1 MARTQFGW
9 SDEELGGFV
18 LGKEE
23 VRKDNVRSNPPSVQT
38 AGLMKAFEPK
48 GTLEEWK
55 NLANFY
61 NRDGFELHQFVVGT
75 SFGSPLMSLLPIN
88 CAGLHLN
95 GGSGVGKTT
104 AMNTAL
110 SVWGNHADLLIF
122 EKDTH
127 NSMMNRGELYHS
139 LPLYMDELTNA
150 SARELSDL
158 VYQLT
163 SGKQRNRMSQG
174 GNVERKRGKPWKLIA
189 VTSANRSLIEKISTA
204 KAMPKAEA
212 QRLMEIR
219 VPDMKFGSKEETD
232 KFNLQLQRNHGH
244 AGRIYIKYV
253 INHLEEVQKL
263 LQKVQVRVDTQAGL
277 KAENRFWSALV
288 AASMTGV
295 ILANRLGLVD
305 YDPKKVFKWAID
317 RLKESKNEVSD
328 MSVSVEETLND
339 YIHEHWSNVLWIKST
354 DDLRKQEDGV
364 TNIVIPEALPRGKL
378 VARYETDLK
387 RAYLIPKPLK
397 AWCGQQQIDYTSF
410 MQDLKT
416 KLGATNTT
424 MRLSKGTHMNLPV
437 TRVIAVDCSIENE
450 NKTRHIEV

>member
-1 MARTQFGW
+1 MYGGYNEVYNDMDTQLQAKTTADMARTQFGW

-23 VRKDNVRSNPPSVQT
+23 IRKDDVRSNPPSVQT
-38 AGLMKAFEPK
+38 AGLMKAFGPK
-48 GTLEEWK
+48 GTLEERK

-163 SGKQRNRMSQG
+163 SGKQRS
-174 GNVERKRGKPWKLIA
+174 
-189 VTSANRSLIEKISTA
+189 
-204 KAMPKAEA
+204 
-212 QRLMEIR
+212 
-219 VPDMKFGSKEETD
+219 
-232 KFNLQLQRNHGH
+232 
-244 AGRIYIKYV
+244 
-253 INHLEEVQKL
+253 
-263 LQKVQVRVDTQAGL
+263 
-277 KAENRFWSALV
+277 
-288 AASMTGV
+288 
-295 ILANRLGLVD
+295 
-305 YDPKKVFKWAID
+305 
-317 RLKESKNEVSD
+317 
-328 MSVSVEETLND
+328 
-339 YIHEHWSNVLWIKST
+339 
-354 DDLRKQEDGV
+354 
-364 TNIVIPEALPRGKL
+364 
-378 VARYETDLK
+378 
-387 RAYLIPKPLK
+387 
-397 AWCGQQQIDYTSF
+397 
-410 MQDLKT
+410 
-416 KLGATNTT
+416 
-424 MRLSKGTHMNLPV
+424 
-437 TRVIAVDCSIENE
+437 
-450 NKTRHIEV
+450 